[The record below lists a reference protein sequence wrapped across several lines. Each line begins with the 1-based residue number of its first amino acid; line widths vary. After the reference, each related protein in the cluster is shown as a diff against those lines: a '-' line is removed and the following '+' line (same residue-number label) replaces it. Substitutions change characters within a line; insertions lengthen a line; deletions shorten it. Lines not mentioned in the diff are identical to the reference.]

1 MPAQAGIQN
10 WVPAC
15 AGTSGLRAPIRMSNS
30 QASSPVFFAAPGTPS
45 SLPPSPYGFGG
56 LSSLPSG
63 EPEGMERRAAQPS
76 VQRLAASACL
86 AIGTLAT
93 RRSIAAISVPGAV
106 TSGRGRGPPGPPIR
120 AAFAA
125 LRPRRVQP
133 TEERS
138 PIVGT
143 DGDPRPPGSGVTS
156 PARRRR
162 SLPRPRL
169 RLMRTPSEWG
179 GSSGI

>member
-1 MPAQAGIQN
+1 MNLSFVMAGLDAEFVASPLFPDSIVKQPSAN
-10 WVPAC
+10 ARILC
-15 AGTSGLRAPIRMSNS
+15 GAGYAVIPSAFALRLRRT
-30 QASSPVFFAAPGTPS
+30 F
-45 SLPPSPYGFGG
+45 LC
-56 LSSLPSG
+56 PSG

-76 VQRLAASACL
+76 VLTPCGVGVPCDRHA
-86 AIGTLAT
+86 LAT
-93 RRSIAAISVPGAV
+93 RRSTATISVPGAV

-125 LRPRRVQP
+125 LRPCRVQP

-162 SLPRPRL
+162 I
-169 RLMRTPSEWG
+169 PSRCQNV
-179 GSSGI
+179 S